1 MIDSPNSAR
10 YLAFG
15 RDEWADL
22 RAATPLTIR
31 ERDLEELQGINEKI
45 DLDEVAAVYLPLT
58 RLINLYVS
66 ATQNLHKVSATF
78 LGAMAPKV
86 PYVIGIAGS
95 VAVGKST
102 FARILQ
108 ALLARWP
115 ENRIAPTLERISAL
129 VDALGSPQLSYPTIH
144 VGGTNGKTTTSRMID
159 SLLFS
164 MGLRTGRFTSPHLE
178 TYRERIS
185 INGEPIDPKDLIF
198 SYNDIAAYFDFIDS
212 KFDNPISFFEA
223 MTALAFAAFA
233 EHPIDIGVIEV
244 GMGGQWDATNV
255 VEAAVSVI
263 TPIGYDHMEYL
274 GNTLLEIAQ
283 TKAGIIKEGGFAVL
297 SQQEPEV
304 AVELL
309 RKAAEVGADVAREG
323 LEYAVL
329 SRAVAVGG
337 QLVTIQGL
345 KGVYDDIFIPLHGK
359 HQASNAAAA
368 LVAVEVFFGEN
379 DLDIEAVREGFANV
393 RSPGRCEVI
402 HRDPTIILD
411 AAHNPHG
418 SVALQETITSE
429 FTFDEIIGVVGV
441 MADKD
446 ARGILAHYEKFMDSI
461 IVTKN
466 SSHRAMDV
474 TDLELLAIEVF
485 GADRVFSAE
494 TLDLALEKAIK
505 DSVRPLSDETL
516 GIVVT
521 GSVVTVGE
529 ARTYLNA
536 KFAKKSGESA

>member
-1 MIDSPNSAR
+1 MNQISAE
-10 YLAFG
+10 
-15 RDEWADL
+15 D
-22 RAATPLTIR
+22 
-31 ERDLEELQGINEKI
+31 Q
-45 DLDEVAAVYLPLT
+45 
-58 RLINLYVS
+58 
-66 ATQNLHKVSATF
+66 
-78 LGAMAPKV
+78 
-86 PYVIGIAGS
+86 
-95 VAVGKST
+95 
-102 FARILQ
+102 ARVDAIEA

-115 ENRIAPTLERISAL
+115 ENRIAPTLERIQAL

-144 VGGTNGKTTTSRMID
+144 IGGTNGKTTTSRMVD

-178 TYRERIS
+178 TYRERIA

-198 SYNDIAAYFDFIDS
+198 TYNDIAAYFDFIDS
-212 KFDNPISFFEA
+212 KFDNPVSFFEA
-223 MTALAFAAFA
+223 VTALAFAAFA
-233 EHPIDIGVIEV
+233 EHPIDIGIIEV
-244 GMGGQWDATNV
+244 GMGGEWDATNV
-255 VEAAVSVI
+255 VKADVSII
-263 TPIGYDHMEYL
+263 TPIGLDHMEYL
-274 GNTLLEIAQ
+274 GNTLTEIAS

-323 LEYAVL
+323 VEYSVI

-337 QLVTIQGL
+337 QLLTIQGL
-345 KGVYDDIFIPLHGK
+345 KGVYDEIFIPLHGK

-379 DLDIEAVREGFANV
+379 ELDIDAVREGFAQV
-393 RSPGRCEVI
+393 KSPGRCEVI

-418 SVALQETITSE
+418 SIALYQTLDSE

-441 MADKD
+441 MGDKD
-446 ARGILAHYEKFMDSI
+446 ARGILVNFEKFMDSI

-466 SSHRAMDV
+466 SSHRAMEV
-474 TDLELLAIEVF
+474 SDLELLAIEIF
-485 GADRVFSAE
+485 GADRVHSSPNLEA
-494 TLDLALEKAIK
+494 AIEKALK
-505 DSVRPLSDETL
+505 DTIRPLSDESL

-529 ARTYLNA
+529 ARTYVNG
-536 KFAKKSGESA
+536 KFARKETGEK

>member
-1 MIDSPNSAR
+1 MTQISAE
-10 YLAFG
+10 
-15 RDEWADL
+15 D
-22 RAATPLTIR
+22 
-31 ERDLEELQGINEKI
+31 Q
-45 DLDEVAAVYLPLT
+45 
-58 RLINLYVS
+58 
-66 ATQNLHKVSATF
+66 
-78 LGAMAPKV
+78 
-86 PYVIGIAGS
+86 
-95 VAVGKST
+95 
-102 FARILQ
+102 ARVDAIES

-115 ENRIAPTLERISAL
+115 ENRIAPTLERIQAL

-144 VGGTNGKTTTSRMID
+144 IGGTNGKTTTSRMVD

-178 TYRERIS
+178 TYRERIA
-185 INGEPIDPKDLIF
+185 INGEPIEPKELIF
-198 SYNDIAAYFDFIDS
+198 AYNDIAAYFDFIDS

-223 MTALAFAAFA
+223 VTALAFVAFA
-233 EHPIDIGVIEV
+233 EHPIDIGIIEV
-244 GMGGQWDATNV
+244 GMGGEWDATNV
-255 VEAAVSVI
+255 VQADVSII
-263 TPIGYDHMEYL
+263 TPIGLDHMEYL
-274 GNTLLEIAQ
+274 GNTLTEIAA

-323 LEYAVL
+323 LEYSVL

-345 KGVYDDIFIPLHGK
+345 KGVYDEIFIPLHGK

-379 DLDIEAVREGFANV
+379 ELDIDAVREGFAHV
-393 RSPGRCEVI
+393 KSPGRCEVI
-402 HRDPTIILD
+402 QRDPTIILD

-418 SVALQETITSE
+418 SIALVETIEAE

-441 MADKD
+441 MGDKD
-446 ARGILAHYEKFMDSI
+446 ARGILTNFEKFMDSI

-466 SSHRAMDV
+466 SSHRAMNIS
-474 TDLELLAIEVF
+474 DLQVLAVEIF
-485 GADRVFSAE
+485 GADRVSSAP
-494 TLDLALEKAIK
+494 DLEAALAKAIK
-505 DSVRPLSDETL
+505 DSLRPLSDTSL

-529 ARTYLNA
+529 ARTYINS
-536 KFAKKSGESA
+536 KFAQKEVGER

>member
-1 MIDSPNSAR
+1 MNQISAE
-10 YLAFG
+10 
-15 RDEWADL
+15 D
-22 RAATPLTIR
+22 
-31 ERDLEELQGINEKI
+31 Q
-45 DLDEVAAVYLPLT
+45 
-58 RLINLYVS
+58 
-66 ATQNLHKVSATF
+66 
-78 LGAMAPKV
+78 
-86 PYVIGIAGS
+86 
-95 VAVGKST
+95 
-102 FARILQ
+102 ARVDAIEA

-115 ENRIAPTLERISAL
+115 ENRIAPTLERIQAL

-144 VGGTNGKTTTSRMID
+144 IGGTNGKTTTSRMVD

-178 TYRERIS
+178 TYRERIA

-198 SYNDIAAYFDFIDS
+198 TYNDIAAYFDFIDS
-212 KFDNPISFFEA
+212 KFDNPVSFFEA
-223 MTALAFAAFA
+223 VTALAFAAFA
-233 EHPIDIGVIEV
+233 EHPIDIGIIEV
-244 GMGGQWDATNV
+244 GMGGEWDATNV
-255 VEAAVSVI
+255 VKADVSII
-263 TPIGYDHMEYL
+263 TPIGLDHMEYL
-274 GNTLLEIAQ
+274 GNTLTEIAS

-323 LEYAVL
+323 VEYSVI
-329 SRAVAVGG
+329 SRAVAIGG
-337 QLVTIQGL
+337 QLLTIQGL
-345 KGVYDDIFIPLHGK
+345 KGVYDEIFIPLHGK

-379 DLDIEAVREGFANV
+379 ELDIDAVREGFAQV
-393 RSPGRCEVI
+393 KSPGRCEVI

-418 SVALQETITSE
+418 SIALHQTLDSE

-441 MADKD
+441 MGDKD
-446 ARGILAHYEKFMDSI
+446 ARGILVNFEKFMDSI

-466 SSHRAMDV
+466 SSHRAMEV
-474 TDLELLAIEVF
+474 SDLETVAIEIF
-485 GADRVFSAE
+485 GPDRVHSSPNLEA
-494 TLDLALEKAIK
+494 AIEKALK
-505 DSVRPLSDETL
+505 DTIRPLSDESL

-529 ARTYLNA
+529 ARTYVNN
-536 KFAKKSGESA
+536 KFARKETGEK